1 MTGIEKNIKRVVAN
15 KAIKDIH
22 KIVKDEAE
30 KEKQEKSW
38 ALIVSA
44 IIVSAVLV
52 LLVLKSV

>member
-1 MTGIEKNIKRVVAN
+1 MTDIEKNIKRVVAD

-38 ALIVSA
+38 ALVVSA

-52 LLVLKSV
+52 LLLLKSI